1 MSRMK
6 IKVHEAFTNPYMDA
20 LDKEWDEIV
29 VQGKKDIGSF
39 SPDAVKIGDQ
49 VWMSKN
55 LAIDD
60 GGEGIFYNPKN
71 KEYYYTWDATVR
83 IAKAIPGWHLPSVD
97 EWNEACEAC
106 GVKPIERKGFVSD
119 AQELYDRLK
128 VLPAGFGGNNFYDV
142 GAAYLWTITNSGGS
156 AYYRHFNAT
165 LGIYTTMK
173 QNMCGKD
180 YGYSVRLVKD

>member
-1 MSRMK
+1 MTNRLQ
-6 IKVHEAFTNPYMDA
+6 IKVHEAFTDPYMDA

-29 VQGKKDIGSF
+29 AQGKKDIGSF
-39 SPDAVKIGDQ
+39 KPEAVKIGDQ

-71 KEYYYTWDATVR
+71 KEYYYTWDAAVR

-106 GVKPIERKGFVSD
+106 GVEPIDGRGYVED
-119 AQELYDRLK
+119 ARELYDRLK
-128 VLPAGFGGNNFYDV
+128 VLPAGFYLGSFLYV
-142 GAAYLWTITNSGGS
+142 GSFALFWTIALSGSS
-156 AYYRHFNAT
+156 AYYRYFDSGASM
-165 LGIYTTMK
+165 GQDAY
-173 QNMCGKD
+173 GKY
-180 YGYSVRLVKD
+180 YGLSVRLVKDS